1 MSQKPAILVTRPLP
15 DTVMAE
21 LDKHFDVTP
30 RNNFLPLTQEEMQAA
45 LATYDGMLPTLGDPL
60 GAAAYAG
67 EMKCRMLGNFGVG
80 YNHIDVA
87 AARAAGLR
95 VSNTPGAV
103 TDATADIAILLML
116 MAARRASEGE
126 ASVRDGSWMGWHP
139 TQFLGQHVTG
149 KTIGIIGFGRIGQ
162 VVARKAH
169 YGFDMDVI
177 CFNAGFPY
185 KTDIPGVRLMGSI
198 RELLENA
205 DVVSINVPGG
215 PANRHLISD
224 AEFDAMRPNAVIVS
238 TARGDV
244 IEEAALARA
253 LSQGKIAAAGLDVY
267 ENEPVVGAE
276 LKALKNCSLLPHLG
290 TAALEVRTEMGM
302 MAVENLRAFFAG
314 ETPPNEVLE

>member
-1 MSQKPAILVTRPLP
+1 MSQKPTVLVTRPLP

-21 LDKHFDVTP
+21 LDRNFDVTP
-30 RNNFLPLTQEEMQAA
+30 RDNFLPLTMAQMQQA
-45 LATYDGMLPTLGDPL
+45 LSTFDGILPTLGDPL
-60 GAAAYAG
+60 GAEAFGG
-67 EMKCRMLGNFGVG
+67 EMKCKMLGNFGVG
-80 YNHIDVA
+80 YNHIDVV

-126 ASVRDGSWMGWHP
+126 ASVRDGSWIGWHP

-149 KTIGIIGFGRIGQ
+149 KTMGIIGFGRIGQ
-162 VVARKAH
+162 RVAQKAH
-169 YGFDMDVI
+169 YGFDMDIV
-177 CFNAGFPY
+177 CFNAGFPWES
-185 KTDIPGVRLMGSI
+185 DIPGVREMGSI
-198 RELLENA
+198 AELMAES

-224 AEFDAMRPNAVIVS
+224 AEFDAMRPHGVIVT

-244 IEEAALARA
+244 IEEAALVRA
-253 LSQGKIAAAGLDVY
+253 LTEGKIAAAGLDVY
-267 ENEPVVGAE
+267 EFEPNVSEE
-276 LKALKNCSLLPHLG
+276 LRRLKNCSLLPHLG

-302 MAVENLRAFFAG
+302 MAVDNLRAFFDG
-314 ETPPNEVLE
+314 SPLPNEVFE